1 MLINNRYQVV
11 RTLGE
16 GGFGHAYLAED
27 VQMPSGRRCV
37 IKQLKPLTTTPD
49 VYQVVQARFQREAAI
64 LERLGE
70 DHKQIPKLY
79 AYFSENQRFYLV
91 QEWIE
96 GTTLNALVAAQGA
109 LSEAAVKSI
118 LAALLPVLD
127 FIHSQGIIHRDL
139 KPDNIMLRADTQ
151 QPVLIDFGAVRE
163 TMGTVASSYS
173 SPRSSIVIGT
183 PGFMPSE
190 QAAGRPIPSSDLYS
204 LGLTAIFLLTRQL
217 PQALASDPQ
226 TGEIIWRQLAGHVS
240 SGLVE
245 VIDQAVRSHPRDRYS
260 SASQMLTALSAL
272 PGATLPPGQ
281 LPIVLPA
288 PSAKTPA
295 NPPGTP
301 AASTLKT
308 VVVAPA
314 QAASVQAE
322 PSAYQQ
328 TMQPTLT
335 TGSANRPSD
344 SFASHER
351 ADKSRSPILLGL
363 LIAVVSISAIAGGF
377 FMTRSG
383 EEATADL
390 PRVQPADKPER
401 ESDQESD
408 ADDAREADTP
418 LDESIDSEE
427 IPEESPPAAVSDAQS
442 GEQITLSSS
451 SSSQIALYDSPSFAA
466 ASSQSGTSG
475 DRATIVQQSQGD
487 DGATWYYVRYS
498 SGAEGWVSS
507 AYASAGS
514 AAPPT
519 EAPPAPEQTPPP
531 TVPESKPAEAA
542 PSQSA
547 PAPSQSP
554 PVESESPSGNPSSG

>member
-96 GTTLNALVAAQGA
+96 GTTLDALVSAQGA
-109 LSEAAVKSI
+109 LSEAVVRSI
-118 LAALLPVLD
+118 LVALLPVLD

-163 TMGTVASSYS
+163 TMGTVVSSYS

-217 PQALASDPQ
+217 PQSLASDPQ

-245 VIDQAVRSHPRDRYS
+245 VIDRAVRSHPRDRYS
-260 SASQMLTALSAL
+260 SANQMLTDLSAL

-288 PSAKTPA
+288 PSARTPV

-314 QAASVQAE
+314 QAASVRAE
-322 PSAYQQ
+322 PSTYQQ
-328 TMQPTLT
+328 TMQPTMI
-335 TGSANRPSD
+335 TGSADHPSH
-344 SFASHER
+344 SSTSHER
-351 ADKSRSPILLGL
+351 TRKSRSPLLGL
-363 LIAVVSISAIAGGF
+363 LIVIVSISAIAGGF
-377 FMTRSG
+377 FLTRTG

-390 PRVQPADKPER
+390 PRVQPTNKPER
-401 ESDQESD
+401 ESDQESA
-408 ADDAREADTP
+408 ADDTREADAP
-418 LDESIDSEE
+418 SDDSIDSEE
-427 IPEESPPAAVSDAQS
+427 ILEESLPAAVSDAQS
-442 GEQITLSSS
+442 GEQVTLSSS
-451 SSSQIALYDSPSFAA
+451 SSGQIALYDSPSFAA

-475 DRATIVQQSQGD
+475 DRATILQQSQGD

-519 EAPPAPEQTPPP
+519 EAPPEPEPPAPA
-531 TVPESKPAEAA
+531 VPEP
-542 PSQSA
+542 PQSV
-547 PAPSQSP
+547 PAPDPLQSP
-554 PVESESPSGNPSSG
+554 PAESESP